1 MKKILIPICLSVAL
15 LLTLSSCA
23 SNSETLPEISTSPMA
38 SASPSM
44 LPEAT
49 NSMTPNAVAT
59 DEAPNFTDTPMAS
72 EQPTSAGVTSAD
84 DARKAAEDIEDELER
99 LSEVTDAQVVIAGN
113 DAAVALTFDSQY
125 QGGIDDRLKEIVQ
138 ERIDAVI
145 TGVTNLAV
153 TDDVGIMD
161 QLETLGEKLENATD
175 LTDVQ
180 NELNAIIN
188 KITTAGTA
196 KA

>member
-1 MKKILIPICLSVAL
+1 MKKILIPMCLSVAL
-15 LLTLSSCA
+15 LFALSSCA

-38 SASPSM
+38 STSPSAS
-44 LPEAT
+44 PEAT
-49 NSMTPNAVAT
+49 NSMMPDVTTT

-72 EQPTSAGVTSAD
+72 EQPASAGITSAT
-84 DARKAAEDIEDELER
+84 DARKAAEDIADELER

-138 ERIDAVI
+138 DRIDSVI

-188 KITTAGTA
+188 KITSAGTA